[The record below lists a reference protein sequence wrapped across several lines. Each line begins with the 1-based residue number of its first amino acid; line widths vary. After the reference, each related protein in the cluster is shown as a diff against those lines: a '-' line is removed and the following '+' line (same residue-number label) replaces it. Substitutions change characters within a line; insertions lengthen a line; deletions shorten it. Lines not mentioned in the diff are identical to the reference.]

1 MQYDCTHT
9 MAQARRMAMDA
20 ITRIM
25 DGSGGKLD
33 GDEIN
38 DLHHALEIV
47 QIIGQ
52 LEGED
57 KGSASP
63 PPQSQPS
70 PPTAG
75 GGNGGASAAPGGTDL
90 SAVLDGIERMIR
102 ALSQIQLPPATGGTG
117 GGTGGTGGGSAGAG
131 TPTPETETPTP
142 EPGAGTPTPTPAAAR

>member
-20 ITRIM
+20 MTRIM
-25 DGSGGKLD
+25 NDSGGTLD

-52 LEGED
+52 LEGE
-57 KGSASP
+57 G
-63 PPQSQPS
+63 QTQPS

-75 GGNGGASAAPGGTDL
+75 GGNGGASTAPGGTDL

-102 ALSQIQLPPATGGTG
+102 ALSGMQMQPPATGGTG
-117 GGTGGTGGGSAGAG
+117 GAGGGTGGAGGGGAG
-131 TPTPETETPTP
+131 DGASVPETGTPTP

>member
-20 ITRIM
+20 MTRIM
-25 DGSGGKLD
+25 NESGGTLD

-52 LEGED
+52 LEGEGQ
-57 KGSASP
+57 GSASP
-63 PPQSQPS
+63 PPQAQPS

-75 GGNGGASAAPGGTDL
+75 GGNGGASTAPGGTDL

-102 ALSQIQLPPATGGTG
+102 ALSGMQMQPPATGGTG
-117 GGTGGTGGGSAGAG
+117 GAGGGGAG
-131 TPTPETETPTP
+131 DGASVPETGTPTP

>member
-20 ITRIM
+20 ISRIM
-25 DGSGGKLD
+25 DDSGGTLD

-57 KGSASP
+57 KGSASS
-63 PPQSQPS
+63 PPQSHTS

-102 ALSQIQLPPATGGTG
+102 ALSGMQMQPPATGGTG
-117 GGTGGTGGGSAGAG
+117 GTGGGGAGTG
-131 TPTPETETPTP
+131 TPTPEPETPTP
-142 EPGAGTPTPTPAAAR
+142 EPGAGTPTPTPAAR